1 VSVNLQRKSLEKLFT
16 LGAVAV
22 LFIVFS
28 LTANHFFTVKNVLT
42 MALQTSTITL
52 MGIGVTFVIITGGI
66 DLSIGSVIALSGTAS
81 VLLANAG
88 VPFWWAFAAGLLAGA
103 VCGLGNGLLVT
114 QLRIPPFIATLGTM
128 MMLRGIVLT
137 ITNANSSAA
146 PEDFGDLGNLTL
158 FRVVS
163 PDGPVLFPGISYI
176 VLIMIASAGVFH
188 FVLKKTRLGRYIYA
202 IGSNE
207 EASRLS
213 GIRIKPVKLAAYM
226 ISGFLAALV
235 GVLLASRMVTSQPNG
250 GVGYELS
257 AIAAAVIGGTSL
269 MGGIGTVTG
278 TVLGSFIIG
287 ILNTGL
293 TMGGASYFAQQIV
306 IGAVVILAV
315 ALDQLRH
322 RR

>member
-1 VSVNLQRKSLEKLFT
+1 L
-16 LGAVAV
+16 
-22 LFIVFS
+22 
-28 LTANHFFTVKNVLT
+28 
-42 MALQTSTITL
+42 
-52 MGIGVTFVIITGGI
+52 
-66 DLSIGSVIALSGTAS
+66 
-81 VLLANAG
+81 
-88 VPFWWAFAAGLLAGA
+88 

-114 QLRIPPFIATLGTM
+114 HLRLPPFIATLGSM

-137 ITNANSSAA
+137 ITNANSSPA
-146 PEDFGDLGNLTL
+146 PESFGDLGNNTL
-158 FRVVS
+158 LRVANPEGGVA
-163 PDGPVLFPGISYI
+163 FPGISYI
-176 VLIMIASAGVFH
+176 VLIMIGCAFVFH
-188 FVLKKTRLGRYIYA
+188 FILKMTRLGRYTYS

-293 TMGGASYFAQQIV
+293 TMAGASYFAQQIV